1 LRGLEKIPDAASG
14 RSQSRSQRTLWLDF
28 SAKAA
33 SLESIAQALSRGD
46 IIHAQIATLH
56 LQIPNPPTLAKAL
69 QAAVEVVAL
78 ANDLRASRLQG
89 GLGPG

>member
-1 LRGLEKIPDAASG
+1 LKKFRMRPLADLNRDLSG
-14 RSQSRSQRTLWLDF
+14 RYGLPIDF